1 MIRTIL
7 RGPGVLSGVLVLSAC
22 VAFDDVQAP
31 EPSSKPRESSTE
43 VEPEASPAAPAQER
57 APDGDVP
64 AMPVDA
70 GVPDAA
76 KASCSER
83 DPAPWDGKHRPG
95 ASCTEGCHDGRL
107 LAGPPLTLGGTVYT
121 RPTGGVPVAGATL
134 VVTDARGRELRL
146 TSGQNGNFYTR
157 EQLEFPLRVVAPV
170 AASAGA
176 ARTSCNSGGC
186 HDAGRRIA
194 LGASL

>member
-1 MIRTIL
+1 
-7 RGPGVLSGVLVLSAC
+7 
-22 VAFDDVQAP
+22 
-31 EPSSKPRESSTE
+31 
-43 VEPEASPAAPAQER
+43 
-57 APDGDVP
+57 
-64 AMPVDA
+64 MPVDA

-146 TSGQNGNFYTR
+146 TRGQTGNFYTR
-157 EQLEFPLRVVAPV
+157 EQLEFPLRVAGSLCPSSSVMVAPV